1 MLLHEPTPGVGD
13 RQEDPSIFSPC
24 SPSSSFFFFS
34 AEEGEVVEEDRVEQ
48 GLGVV
53 DCSDAMIFSLP
64 CFNRREHSTPR
75 FTIPSQL
82 ERREA
87 STKARVTPEES
98 SLDIRL

>member
-53 DCSDAMIFSLP
+53 AMIFPLP
-64 CFNRREHSTPR
+64 CFNRREHST
-75 FTIPSQL
+75 L
-82 ERREA
+82 
-87 STKARVTPEES
+87 VS
-98 SLDIRL
+98 SPLDDLCTDTWISVMIIVGGGDPI

>member
-24 SPSSSFFFFS
+24 SPSSSFFLFS

-53 DCSDAMIFSLP
+53 AMIFPLP
-64 CFNRREHSTPR
+64 CFNRREHSTLN

-82 ERREA
+82 ERREG

-98 SLDIRL
+98 SLDIPL